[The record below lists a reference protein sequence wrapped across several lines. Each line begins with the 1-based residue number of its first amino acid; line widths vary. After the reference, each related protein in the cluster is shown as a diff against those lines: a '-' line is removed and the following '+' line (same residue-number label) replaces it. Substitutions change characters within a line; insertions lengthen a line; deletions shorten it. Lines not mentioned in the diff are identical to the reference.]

1 MSSSSPAKK
10 AKTDAESKE
19 PEKLRVCVGGG
30 AGFIGSH
37 LAKRLHEE
45 GHHVIS
51 ADWKKCQYFEDSE
64 YCSEFFLVDLRVLAN
79 WKQVTKGCDWVFN
92 LAADM
97 GGMGF
102 IQSNNSVITFNNT
115 MLSLSGVEAS
125 RSNGVKRYF
134 FASSACA
141 YPETIQTDE
150 ANPGLKESDAWPAQ
164 PQDMYGLEKLYG
176 EETAKAYAKDFPILC
191 RVARFHNIYGG
202 HATWKGGR
210 EKAPAAFCRKV
221 AAVPDGGTI
230 DMWGDGKQTRSFC
243 YIDDCVEGVL
253 RLMRSDYTE
262 PINMGSDEMV
272 SMNEMMQLVAE
283 IDGKKI
289 HINHIPGPEGVRGR
303 NSNND
308 LIKQVLGWAP
318 SISLKEG
325 ITKTLKWIK
334 GEIEKERASGHVEDY
349 LNSKIVTQN
358 ASAMENLG
366 EVAKDGYAD

>member
-1 MSSSSPAKK
+1 MSDASPSKK
-10 AKTDAESKE
+10 AKTETKE

-37 LAKRLHEE
+37 IAKRLHEE
-45 GHHVIS
+45 GHYVIS
-51 ADWKKCQYFEDSE
+51 ADWKKCQYYQDSE
-64 YCSEFFLVDLRVLAN
+64 YCSEFHLVDLRVLDN
-79 WKQVTKGCDWVFN
+79 WKKVTKDCDWVFN

-115 MLSLSGVEAS
+115 MITLSGVEAS
-125 RSNGVKRYF
+125 RFNGVTRYF
-134 FASSACA
+134 YASSACA

-176 EETAKAYAKDFPILC
+176 EETCKAYAEDFPIKC

-221 AAVPDGGTI
+221 AASPDGGTI

-253 RLMRSDYTE
+253 RLMRSEHTE

-272 SMNEMMQLVAE
+272 SMNDMMQLVAE
-283 IDGKKI
+283 LDGKKI

-308 LIKQVLGWAP
+308 LIKKVLGWAP

-325 ITKTLKWIK
+325 ITKTLHWIK
-334 GEIEKERASGHVEDY
+334 GEIERERAAGSTEDY
-349 LNSKIVTQN
+349 LNSKIVHQS